1 MAASEMSVIEL
12 HQARETCLSY
22 LAYVGE
28 MQSAPTVSN
37 DLRSAFEDIST
48 SLSAAISIIEQ
59 ELEARGGEE
68 AKLSP

>member
-1 MAASEMSVIEL
+1 MSV
-12 HQARETCLSY
+12 RCK
-22 LAYVGE
+22 
-28 MQSAPTVSN
+28 SAPTVSK